1 MLNFI
6 YFWRSW
12 KEALSEAEVPFQ
24 NDFLPYVMS
33 PYLRSQVSINE
44 ASMTTQNLA
53 ILSALDD
60 PILIIDPYQIALEYL
75 ELLHSDEKMTMLHIG
90 DPNMRSQFLVEAKGI
105 TDLYVTLILLLNY
118 VKLKLNYLPSFF
130 TDSNVII
137 IFHSTLDLNQF
148 VSQVDVQQVKL
159 RNPHLVVYHVTPAI
173 KESQLV
179 YIEPSQ
185 IISFDLSKDDI
196 AKYVHNRLQ
205 LLTHDKAR

>member
-105 TDLYVTLILLLNY
+105 RQTYLTLILLNNY
-118 VKLKLNYLPSFF
+118 VKLNW
-130 TDSNVII
+130 
-137 IFHSTLDLNQF
+137 IFCLLF
-148 VSQVDVQQVKL
+148 
-159 RNPHLVVYHVTPAI
+159 
-173 KESQLV
+173 
-179 YIEPSQ
+179 SQ
-185 IISFDLSKDDI
+185 IPM
-196 AKYVHNRLQ
+196 
-205 LLTHDKAR
+205 

>member
-105 TDLYVTLILLLNY
+105 R
-118 VKLKLNYLPSFF
+118 
-130 TDSNVII
+130 
-137 IFHSTLDLNQF
+137 Q
-148 VSQVDVQQVKL
+148 
-159 RNPHLVVYHVTPAI
+159 
-173 KESQLV
+173 
-179 YIEPSQ
+179 
-185 IISFDLSKDDI
+185 
-196 AKYVHNRLQ
+196 
-205 LLTHDKAR
+205 